1 MKIEIN
7 RESDMK
13 AHFGLSTVN
22 GLSAQ
27 QHHGAFEVFHDF
39 VKEVRPKRIL
49 EIGTALGGFIEFI
62 FNCTKYYDLNTEIW
76 SYDIYRN
83 SWYDDFVK
91 KGINVRVEN
100 IFSDDYTE
108 VKQEVIDFIKSD
120 GTTIILCDGGNKKK
134 EFEILSKFMKDGD
147 YILAHDYCENR
158 EIFEEKIKGKIWDW
172 LEISNED
179 IINSCNENNLKY
191 YKKDFFESVVWTCRV
206 KGDVQVTDNRKTIF
220 TNDKV
225 NNERKKLIIHQPTN
239 FYSKN
244 IRYHSIF
251 WNDLID
257 ELSKKHDVITDR
269 YQKDCHKGI
278 GNVKLELDESD
289 SISTLNVLE
298 CEMIIEDY
306 DTGETK
312 ILSCADDFTQAVLN
326 LKDNP
331 KVTQILYSQFI
342 PEKISSMVSG
352 HLLHKY
358 QPWIYFPFN
367 KFDLDYFYEQR
378 QLKKNNL
385 IDKMFFSGDLGSRP
399 FVSEFDR
406 NYLDGL
412 GYVGDFE
419 NYANTITNYK
429 LALSVAGRGEL
440 CYRDVECMAM
450 GIPMIRFEYFS
461 KLNPELIPN
470 YHYISVDRPDDFKNW
485 GMLDRLGNKSHS
497 DVIVKKFLQVKDFK
511 EFLDF
516 ISANAKRYYEEYLSP
531 ENSVKHTIKLLGL

>member
-1 MKIEIN
+1 
-7 RESDMK
+7 MK

-257 ELSKKHDVITDR
+257 
-269 YQKDCHKGI
+269 
-278 GNVKLELDESD
+278 
-289 SISTLNVLE
+289 
-298 CEMIIEDY
+298 
-306 DTGETK
+306 
-312 ILSCADDFTQAVLN
+312 
-326 LKDNP
+326 
-331 KVTQILYSQFI
+331 
-342 PEKISSMVSG
+342 
-352 HLLHKY
+352 
-358 QPWIYFPFN
+358 
-367 KFDLDYFYEQR
+367 
-378 QLKKNNL
+378 
-385 IDKMFFSGDLGSRP
+385 
-399 FVSEFDR
+399 
-406 NYLDGL
+406 
-412 GYVGDFE
+412 
-419 NYANTITNYK
+419 
-429 LALSVAGRGEL
+429 
-440 CYRDVECMAM
+440 
-450 GIPMIRFEYFS
+450 
-461 KLNPELIPN
+461 
-470 YHYISVDRPDDFKNW
+470 
-485 GMLDRLGNKSHS
+485 
-497 DVIVKKFLQVKDFK
+497 
-511 EFLDF
+511 
-516 ISANAKRYYEEYLSP
+516 
-531 ENSVKHTIKLLGL
+531 